1 VGEYIMTRKIDKE
14 KYERILMRLAEG
26 ETQKS
31 IVIAEKC
38 SYGTI
43 SAAKQWDLMERP
55 TTITTTKNTSTNRT
69 KIVVSLPNFWL
80 ECLNED
86 IIAGVWSDYSDAVID
101 IIRTYFRT
109 RMEDIRAKSPALSKQ
124 PVGLRKD
131 IMGEL
136 NVYQKDRHPTIRK
149 EILGELKK
157 NFEQA
162 REEPST
168 YNELTSQE
176 RAKLRMERQEEF
188 IKERDRVFSIFKDQK
203 TEASNMKEYHGE
215 PLIEKECDV
224 LMELEQQV
232 GEIPKW
238 DKDTSF
244 DSNLNPGSGKF
255 SYVIIGNHITGLMIN
270 NKNLTSLPKTIH
282 HLKYLH
288 YLDLR
293 NNKLTELPE
302 SIEKLEYLGELILDN
317 NTLSSLPTSI
327 GNLTNLFNLQLN
339 NNYLTVLPETVSNL
353 TCSIGLADNRITSID
368 KKILENPLYSKVLNP
383 YYSKMDLTGNPVMD
397 TRERNRQET
406 TLWKIQMKEK
416 KRERLN
422 QKK

>member
-1 VGEYIMTRKIDKE
+1 MTRKIDKK
-14 KYERILMRLAEG
+14 KYERILMRLAKG

-43 SAAKQWDLMERP
+43 SAAKQWDLMGRP

-124 PVGLRKD
+124 PVGLRKE

-136 NVYQKDRHPTIRK
+136 NNYPKDRHPTIRQ
-149 EILGELKK
+149 EILGELKRS
-157 NFEQA
+157 FEQA

-168 YNELTSQE
+168 YNDLTPQE

-224 LMELEQQV
+224 LMELEHQV

-238 DKDTSF
+238 DKDISF
-244 DSNLNPGSGKF
+244 DSNLKPGSGKF
-255 SYVIIGNHITGLMIN
+255 SYVIMGNHITGLMIN
-270 NKNLTSLPKTIH
+270 NKALKSLPKTIH
-282 HLKYLH
+282 HLNYLH

-302 SIEKLEYLGELILDN
+302 SIGKLEYLGELILDN
-317 NTLSSLPTSI
+317 NTLSSLPESI

-339 NNYLTVLPETVSNL
+339 NNHLTVLPETISNL
-353 TCSIGLADNRITSID
+353 SCSIGLADNKITSID
-368 KKILENPLYSKVLNP
+368 KKILENPFYSKVLNP

-397 TRERNRQET
+397 TRERHRQET

-416 KRERLN
+416 KKEKLN